1 LVLTGQ
7 SNLSGEPIMM
17 TPKKQDLIE
26 LNTKLQNFVS
36 KLTTIVT
43 NDTSCQTSMATEEN
57 IISKPH
63 KKLF

>member
-1 LVLTGQ
+1 
-7 SNLSGEPIMM
+7 MM

-43 NDTSCQTSMATEEN
+43 NDTSCQTSMATEKN

>member
-1 LVLTGQ
+1 
-7 SNLSGEPIMM
+7 MM